1 MIRLIIYLTSLLLVS
16 SCSKVSDRL
25 IYPQT
30 LERFNF
36 EKDFRKQERDIS
48 AYHETANKT
57 KQKFEEIVFQE
68 VRQTKTIAPVQE
80 DEFDLENLKISEEQ
94 VLINADR
101 APLFDFIL
109 YVFGEVLKVPFIIEE
124 DLRNLTIPITLRTP
138 EPIPA
143 KDALKMIISLLEK
156 NNIKVSSKWGALYI
170 YKPKILPSDPPRSIS
185 IGTEIT
191 DTSAKLLHIIPLKY
205 IKASDIIPIITETY
219 KGVVNIKPFAKDN
232 SIIITGSGFHIK
244 NIIEAIKKIDTPYL
258 ENKHIMMI
266 NLTYWRA
273 EDFIRQLSEILQS
286 LGIPIAKSLYEPGIF
301 LVPVKHLNSIVAV
314 LPDENAKKILI
325 ELAKRLDVPESAG
338 TEEKLFIYYPLYTRA
353 SELVEAVKRLYT
365 AQLSSSPFG
374 THSLSVSPT
383 SQPQT
388 SKPLEPKTS
397 SPLSSPTQ
405 EKPASSI
412 SFSTES
418 LKISSDDKRNIVM
431 VISSPSTYKLL
442 LELFKALDKPPRQV
456 LIETVIAEVT
466 LKDDLKYGVE
476 WYIRNKMRDG
486 IYTIHMQTLGQ
497 LGFSTLGGLIYQFV
511 ADAEKFKLLLN
522 LFAQRNLIN
531 ILSTPRLLVLDN
543 EEATIN
549 VGMEVPIVTG
559 EQTTSSVST
568 TTGVGIVRTFQYRT
582 TGITLRVRPTIN
594 TEGLLTLNIT
604 QEVSQA
610 QTNTISAIESPVILL
625 RKINTSITAPSG
637 HTIVLGGLIEERKI
651 SSEVKVPLIGD
662 IPLLGRLFKNKTEDV
677 TKTELII
684 MLTPKI
690 LSTTDELLKIT
701 EDLKRVFFQK

>member
-1 MIRLIIYLTSLLLVS
+1 MIRLIIYLISLLLVS
-16 SCSKVSDRL
+16 SCSEVSDKL
-25 IYPQT
+25 IHPQT

-48 AYHETANKT
+48 AYHETANQT
-57 KQKFEEIVFQE
+57 KQKFEVIVFQE
-68 VRQTKTIAPVQE
+68 VRQTKTISPAQE
-80 DEFDLENLKISEEQ
+80 DEFDPENLKISEEQ

-101 APLFDFIL
+101 APFFDFIL

-244 NIIEAIKKIDTPYL
+244 NIIEAIKKIDIPYL

-286 LGIPIAKSLYEPGIF
+286 LGIPIAKSQYEPGIF
-301 LVPVKHLNSIVAV
+301 LVPVKHLNSIIAV

-325 ELAKRLDVPESAG
+325 EWAKRLDVPESAG

-365 AQLSSSPFG
+365 SQLSSSPFG
-374 THSLSVSPT
+374 TYSLSVSPT

-388 SKPLEPKTS
+388 IKPLEPKTS
-397 SPLSSPTQ
+397 SPISSPTQ

-412 SFSTES
+412 SFSMES

-476 WYIRNKMRDG
+476 WYIKNKMSDG
-486 IYTIHMQTLGQ
+486 IYTIQTLGQ
-497 LGFSTLGGLIYQFV
+497 LGVSTLGGLIYQFV
-511 ADAEKFKLLLN
+511 SDTEKFKLLLN
-522 LFAQRNLIN
+522 LFAQKNLIN

-549 VGMEVPIVTG
+549 VGMDVPIVTG

-582 TGITLRVRPTIN
+582 TGITLKVKPTIN

-637 HTIVLGGLIEERKI
+637 HTIVLGGLIEENKS
-651 SSEVKVPLIGD
+651 SSEVKVPIIGD
-662 IPLLGRLFKNKTEDV
+662 IPLLGHLFKNKTEGV

-701 EDLKRVFFQK
+701 EDLKRDFFQK

>member
-1 MIRLIIYLTSLLLVS
+1 MIRLIIYLISLLLVS
-16 SCSKVSDRL
+16 SCSEVSDKL
-25 IYPQT
+25 IHPQT

-48 AYHETANKT
+48 AYHETANQT
-57 KQKFEEIVFQE
+57 KQNFEEIVFQE
-68 VRQTKTIAPVQE
+68 VRQTKTIAPAQE
-80 DEFDLENLKISEEQ
+80 DEFDPENLKISEEQ

-101 APLFDFIL
+101 APFFDFIL

-244 NIIEAIKKIDTPYL
+244 NIIEAIKKIDMPYL

-286 LGIPIAKSLYEPGIF
+286 LGIPIAKSQYEPGIF
-301 LVPVKHLNSIVAV
+301 LVPVKHLNSIIAV

-325 ELAKRLDVPESAG
+325 EWAKRLDVPESAG

-374 THSLSVSPT
+374 TYSLSVSPT

-388 SKPLEPKTS
+388 LKPLEPKTS
-397 SPLSSPTQ
+397 SPISSPTQ

-412 SFSTES
+412 SFSMES

-476 WYIRNKMRDG
+476 WYIKNKMSDG
-486 IYTIHMQTLGQ
+486 IYTIQTLGQ
-497 LGFSTLGGLIYQFV
+497 LGVSTLGGLIYQFV
-511 ADAEKFKLLLN
+511 SDTEKFKLLLN
-522 LFAQRNLIN
+522 LFAQKNLIN

-549 VGMEVPIVTG
+549 VGMDVPIVTG

-582 TGITLRVRPTIN
+582 TGITLKVKPTIN

-637 HTIVLGGLIEERKI
+637 HTIVLGGLIEENKS

-662 IPLLGRLFKNKTEDV
+662 IPLLGHLFKNKTEGV

-701 EDLKRVFFQK
+701 EDLKRDFFKK

>member
-1 MIRLIIYLTSLLLVS
+1 MIRLIIYLISLLLVS
-16 SCSKVSDRL
+16 SCSKVSDKL
-25 IYPQT
+25 IHPQT

-48 AYHETANKT
+48 AYHETANQT

-68 VRQTKTIAPVQE
+68 VRQTKTIAPAQE
-80 DEFDLENLKISEEQ
+80 DEFDPENLKISEEQ

-101 APLFDFIL
+101 APFFDFIL

-244 NIIEAIKKIDTPYL
+244 NIIEAIKKIDIPYL

-286 LGIPIAKSLYEPGIF
+286 LGIPIAKSQYEPGIF
-301 LVPVKHLNSIVAV
+301 LVPVKHLNSIIAV

-325 ELAKRLDVPESAG
+325 EWAKRLDVPESAG

-374 THSLSVSPT
+374 TYSLSVSPT

-388 SKPLEPKTS
+388 LKPLEPKTS
-397 SPLSSPTQ
+397 SPISSPTQ

-412 SFSTES
+412 SFSMES

-476 WYIRNKMRDG
+476 WYIKNKMSDG
-486 IYTIHMQTLGQ
+486 IYTIQTLGQ
-497 LGFSTLGGLIYQFV
+497 LGVSTLGGLIYQFV
-511 ADAEKFKLLLN
+511 SDTEKFKLLLN
-522 LFAQRNLIN
+522 LFAQKNLIN

-549 VGMEVPIVTG
+549 VGMDVPIVTG

-582 TGITLRVRPTIN
+582 TGITLKVKPTIN

-637 HTIVLGGLIEERKI
+637 HTIVLGGLIEENKS
-651 SSEVKVPLIGD
+651 SSEVKVPIIGD
-662 IPLLGRLFKNKTEDV
+662 IPLLGHLFKNKTEGV

-701 EDLKRVFFQK
+701 EDLKRDFFQK

>member
-1 MIRLIIYLTSLLLVS
+1 MIRLIIYLISLLLVS
-16 SCSKVSDRL
+16 SCSKVSDKL
-25 IYPQT
+25 IHPQT

-48 AYHETANKT
+48 AYHETANQT
-57 KQKFEEIVFQE
+57 KQKFEVIVFQE
-68 VRQTKTIAPVQE
+68 VRQTKTISPAQE
-80 DEFDLENLKISEEQ
+80 DEFDPENLKISEEQ

-101 APLFDFIL
+101 APFFDFIL

-124 DLRNLTIPITLRTP
+124 DLRNLSIPITLRTP

-244 NIIEAIKKIDTPYL
+244 NIIEAIKKIDMPYL

-286 LGIPIAKSLYEPGIF
+286 LGIPIAKSQYEPGIS
-301 LVPVKHLNSIVAV
+301 LVPVKHLNSIIAV

-325 ELAKRLDVPESAG
+325 EWAKRLDVPESAG

-365 AQLSSSPFG
+365 SQLSSSPFG
-374 THSLSVSPT
+374 TYSLSVSPT

-388 SKPLEPKTS
+388 IKPLEPKTS

-412 SFSTES
+412 SFSMES

-476 WYIRNKMRDG
+476 WYIKNKMSDG
-486 IYTIHMQTLGQ
+486 IYTIQTLGQ
-497 LGFSTLGGLIYQFV
+497 LGVSTLGGLIYQFV
-511 ADAEKFKLLLN
+511 SDTEKFKLLLN
-522 LFAQRNLIN
+522 LFAQKNLIN

-549 VGMEVPIVTG
+549 VGMDVPIVTG

-582 TGITLRVRPTIN
+582 TGITLKVKPTIN

-637 HTIVLGGLIEERKI
+637 HTIVLGGLIEENKS
-651 SSEVKVPLIGD
+651 SSEVKVPIIGD
-662 IPLLGRLFKNKTEDV
+662 IPLLGHLFKNKTEGV

-701 EDLKRVFFQK
+701 EDLKRDFFQK

>member
-1 MIRLIIYLTSLLLVS
+1 MIRLIIYLIFLLLVS
-16 SCSKVSDRL
+16 SCSKISDRL
-25 IYPQT
+25 IHPQT

-48 AYHETANKT
+48 AYHETANQT

-68 VRQTKTIAPVQE
+68 VRQTKTIAPAQE
-80 DEFDLENLKISEEQ
+80 DEFDPENLKISEEQ

-101 APLFDFIL
+101 APFFDFIL

-219 KGVVNIKPFAKDN
+219 KGVVNIKSFAKDN

-244 NIIEAIKKIDTPYL
+244 NIIEAIKKIDIPYL
-258 ENKHIMMI
+258 ENKNIMMI

-286 LGIPIAKSLYEPGIF
+286 LGIPIAKSQYEPGIF
-301 LVPVKHLNSIVAV
+301 LVPVKHLNSIIAV
-314 LPDENAKKILI
+314 IPDENAKKILI
-325 ELAKRLDVPESAG
+325 EWAKRLDVPESAG

-374 THSLSVSPT
+374 TYSLSVSPT

-388 SKPLEPKTS
+388 LKPLEPKTS
-397 SPLSSPTQ
+397 SPISSPTQ

-412 SFSTES
+412 SFSMES

-476 WYIRNKMRDG
+476 WYIKNKMSDG
-486 IYTIHMQTLGQ
+486 IYTIQTLGQ
-497 LGFSTLGGLIYQFV
+497 LGVSTLGGLIYQFV
-511 ADAEKFKLLLN
+511 SDTEKFKLLLN
-522 LFAQRNLIN
+522 LFAQKNLIN

-549 VGMEVPIVTG
+549 VGMDVPIVTG

-582 TGITLRVRPTIN
+582 TGITLKVKPTIN

-637 HTIVLGGLIEERKI
+637 HTIVLGGLIEENKS
-651 SSEVKVPLIGD
+651 SSEVKVP
-662 IPLLGRLFKNKTEDV
+662 
-677 TKTELII
+677 
-684 MLTPKI
+684 
-690 LSTTDELLKIT
+690 
-701 EDLKRVFFQK
+701 